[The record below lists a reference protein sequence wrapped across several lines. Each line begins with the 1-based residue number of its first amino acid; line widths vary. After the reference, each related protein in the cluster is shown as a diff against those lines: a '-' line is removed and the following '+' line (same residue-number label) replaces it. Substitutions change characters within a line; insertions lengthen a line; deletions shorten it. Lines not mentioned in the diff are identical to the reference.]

1 MRTRHTGRRWV
12 RLRRIGFWILVAL
25 PIAVVG
31 GWLALRYIPS
41 WYRPV
46 VLSSE
51 ELVRVKGDIAG
62 RADWISHRMVAERS
76 FELIL
81 HDYTINEWL
90 AALPHAWP
98 DAWRVVPPELTDP
111 VIRFEPG
118 GIILAAHCAKDGW
131 EAIISVRVE
140 VAVSADGDAI
150 DVGVTS
156 VRGGVL
162 PMPSSVIDRLL
173 ESLGHSELNPESD
186 DHRLHLPNKFDW
198 PNGDRRFRIE
208 SIAIEEGAVR
218 IVVEPL

>member
-12 RLRRIGFWILVAL
+12 RLRRIGFWILVTV
-25 PIAVVG
+25 PIAAVA

-81 HDYTINEWL
+81 HDYTVNEWL
-90 AALPHAWP
+90 AALPRAWP
-98 DAWRVVPPELTDP
+98 DAWRIVPPELTDP
-111 VIRFEPG
+111 VIRFEPEV
-118 GIILAAHCAKDGW
+118 IILAAHGAKDGW
-131 EAIISVRVE
+131 EAILSVRVE
-140 VAVSADGDAI
+140 VAVSDDGESI

-156 VRGGVL
+156 LRGGVV
-162 PMPSSVIDRLL
+162 PVPRSVIDSLL
-173 ESLGHSELNPESD
+173 ESLSD
-186 DHRLHLPNKFDW
+186 SDSWSDPDGHRLRVPNNFDW

-208 SIAIEEGAVR
+208 SIRIEEGAVR

>member
-1 MRTRHTGRRWV
+1 M
-12 RLRRIGFWILVAL
+12 
-25 PIAVVG
+25 PIAAVA

-62 RADWISHRMVAERS
+62 RADWISHRMVAGRS

-90 AALPHAWP
+90 AALPHAWS

-131 EAIISVRVE
+131 EAIIRVRVE

-150 DVGVTS
+150 DVRVTS
-156 VRGGVL
+156 VRGGIV
-162 PMPSSVIDRLL
+162 PVPRSVIDRLL
-173 ESLGHSELNPESD
+173 ESMSDPELDHSSAESA
-186 DHRLHLPNKFDW
+186 DHRLRLHNQFNW

-208 SIAIEEGAVR
+208 SIRIEEGAVR